1 MGRNAQER
9 RKARKAKA
17 TRSRPRAAGG
27 GPVIAI
33 AEHSQTAE
41 GWRTELYADMP
52 DGSARAADV
61 GPFPTVRETFHAAM
75 ATVCELADVVGSV
88 MTVHRLDGSADR
100 WALLAAREGLADD
113 AGCDCGQCS
122 VAVLPL

>member
-17 TRSRPRAAGG
+17 ARGWPGMTGGGG

-33 AEHSQTAE
+33 AEHSETAE

-52 DGSARAADV
+52 DGTVRAADV

-75 ATVCELADVVGSV
+75 ATVRELADVVGPV
-88 MTVHRLDGSADR
+88 MTVHRLDGSTER
-100 WALLAAREGLADD
+100 WALLAAY
-113 AGCDCGQCS
+113 AG
-122 VAVLPL
+122 